1 MMPLADGRPFLIADV
16 FTDRP
21 FGGNQLAVLPD
32 AQGLTD
38 AQLRGLAREFH
49 FSETVFVLPPEDPAH
64 SARLRVFTPEEE
76 LPFAGHP
83 TVGAAAV
90 LVGEGMLDPAA
101 TGGRVLFEE
110 GVGVV
115 GVEVSGSFARLT
127 LDAPYLSTSQAPP
140 SRAAVAAALSL
151 PEEAVVDR
159 WYGGIGLRF
168 CYVRLADAGAVDRAR
183 PDTAAWAA
191 GPAGGWAEDL
201 YVCGGELADGGRVN
215 ARCFLPASGV
225 PEDPATG
232 SAAAGLVAGLVAR
245 PGHAPAAAEGEVRLT
260 VDQGVAMGRPSVIE
274 ASARWRAGRLS
285 EVSVGGH
292 TVLTARGTITPGPA
306 R

>member
-1 MMPLADGRPFLIADV
+1 MMPLPDGRPFLIADV
-16 FTDRP
+16 FTERP

-32 AQGLTD
+32 AEGLSD
-38 AQLRGLAREFH
+38 AQLRGLAREFD

-64 SARLRVFTPEEE
+64 SARLRILTPEEE

-90 LVGEGMLDPAA
+90 LVGEGLLDPAA
-101 TGGRVLFEE
+101 TGGRLLFEE

-127 LDAPYLSTSQAPP
+127 LDAPYRSTPQAPP

-151 PEEAVVDR
+151 PEGAVVDH
-159 WYGGIGLRF
+159 WYGGIGLGF
-168 CYVRLADAGAVDRAR
+168 HYVRLTDAGAVDRAR
-183 PDTAAWAA
+183 LDASAWAA
-191 GPAGGWAEDL
+191 GLAGGWTEDL
-201 YVCGGELADGGRVN
+201 YVCAGGLADGGRVH
-215 ARCFLPASGV
+215 ARCLLPSLGT
-225 PEDPATG
+225 EDPATG

-245 PGHAPAAAEGEVRLT
+245 PGHAPASAEGEVRLT
-260 VDQGVAMGRPSVIE
+260 VDQGVAMGRPGVIE

-292 TVLTARGTITPGPA
+292 TVLTARGTIAPGPA